1 MHYRVHRWLAV
12 HVIKHTYSFSQ
23 LEFGGNTSLR
33 RQPVNHLVFMVMRDC
48 KAEPSLQSLKGS
60 LSDTVLSLNM
70 YECFMNTKSQCACLK
85 RYHAN
90 LSLKE
95 G

>member
-1 MHYRVHRWLAV
+1 MECCACHKTHIWF
-12 HVIKHTYSFSQ
+12 HVTGVWS
-23 LEFGGNTSLR
+23 NTSLR
-33 RQPVNHLVFMVMRDC
+33 RWPVNHLVVMVMGDC
-48 KAEPSLQSLKGS
+48 KTELSLQSLQGS

-70 YECFMNTKSQCACLK
+70 YECFMNTKYLCICLK

-90 LSLKE
+90 LSLKQ